1 MPCVKCS
8 FYLKA
13 RGKNLFGYCAGFCL
27 LVLFQKCGISC
38 IALQQVWSNLVGIL
52 EALLSQ

>member
-1 MPCVKCS
+1 MPCVNFS

-13 RGKNLFGYCAGFCL
+13 GGKKLFGYCAGFCL
-27 LVLFQKCGISC
+27 LVLFQKCVISC
-38 IALQQVWSNLVGIL
+38 IVLQQVWSNFVGIL